1 VINGTES
8 GDDSGDRLGLMP
20 AEAQPT
26 LLLIDGHSLAFRAF
40 YALPLDS
47 FQTADGQHT
56 NAIHGFISMM
66 LNLLAK
72 EKPTHI
78 AVAFDISRYSFRTKE
93 YPDYKGTRG
102 ETPAEFIGQVPLL
115 QDALHAMNITTLTK
129 EDFEADDILAT
140 LATRGRAA
148 GHHVLVV
155 SGDRD
160 TIQLV
165 NDDVTL
171 LYPSKQGVS
180 ELTRYNAE
188 KVMERY
194 GVRPEQYPEIA
205 ALVGETS
212 DNLPGVPKVGEK
224 TAVKWITQY
233 GSLDEILAH
242 REEIP
247 GVVGNNLREFVDNV
261 TRNRR
266 LNHLVT
272 DVELPVEPNDLA
284 IVPMNVDAVREIF
297 GKLEFRSLLDR
308 VLKLAGVEK
317 SASSASASD
326 ENTST
331 SGRVASG
338 SSTSDSTT
346 SLRSPTPNS
355 LAPNPHGATASR
367 YPSGEKVP
375 ALTGPAG
382 VSLLDE
388 ELAQWLRANAADEA
402 KPVSVFVDIYTDT
415 VISVGLASETRTA
428 LVPIGAVR
436 QDIAPL
442 VEWFAGPTPKSFHG
456 SKSALKSLATI
467 DIVVANIVHDT
478 ELAAWIMSPDAA
490 GVTLAATLT
499 MTLGEVLPEPHP
511 DQLID
516 ENAIGPEQF
525 AWHVSRISQW
535 QREHMTATELGLL
548 ADIELPTARALA
560 AMETRGVSVS
570 KERLTVLGSD
580 LARRAQEFQDTAFG
594 IIGRDVNL
602 SSPKQLQDV
611 LFVQLEMPPTKK
623 MKTGFTTDAA
633 ALADLQI
640 SNPHPFLDALMGYR
654 ETTKLKQMVET
665 LTVAIGSDERIHT
678 SYVQTGTSTG
688 RLSSANPNLQNI
700 PVRSEDGREIREAFQ
715 SGPGYDTLLT
725 ADYSQ
730 IEMRIMAHFSQDA
743 GLIEAF
749 TAGEDLHRFVGARI
763 FGVEPSE
770 VTSEMR
776 TKVKAM
782 SYGLAYGLSAFGL
795 ARQLRIDN
803 KEAKTLMTDY
813 FERFGGVRDYLRSVV
828 DEARERGY
836 TETLFGR
843 RRPFPDLTSPNHILR
858 ANAERQA
865 LNAPMQGTAADIM
878 KVAMNRI
885 EEQLVAE
892 GFVSRLLM
900 QVHDELLLE
909 VTTDEEVRVREIV
922 THHMSTAATLSV
934 PLDVQV
940 GRGRTWNEAAH

>member
-1 VINGTES
+1 
-8 GDDSGDRLGLMP
+8 MP

-115 QDALHAMNITTLTK
+115 QDALHAMNITTITK

-160 TIQLV
+160 TLQLV

-180 ELTRYNAE
+180 ELTRYNAD

-242 REEIP
+242 RDEIP
-247 GVVGNNLREFVDNV
+247 GVFGNNLREFVDNV

-272 DVELPVEPNDLA
+272 DVELPVEPADLA
-284 IVPMNVDAVREIF
+284 IVPMNVDAVREVF
-297 GKLEFRSLLDR
+297 NKLEFRSLLDR
-308 VLKLAGVEK
+308 VLKLAGPAAGSPIRTVEPGVEQPGVE
-317 SASSASASD
+317 SVVTTVLEATPVASSHQATRFPPQTEVPA
-326 ENTST
+326 
-331 SGRVASG
+331 RVA
-338 SSTSDSTT
+338 
-346 SLRSPTPNS
+346 
-355 LAPNPHGATASR
+355 
-367 YPSGEKVP
+367 
-375 ALTGPAG
+375 PAG

-388 ELAQWLRANAADEA
+388 ELAAWLRAQASDEA
-402 KPVSVFVDIYTDT
+402 TPVGIYLESYNDA
-415 VISVGLASETRTA
+415 VVSVGLATA
-428 LVPIGAVR
+428 THTAHVPVGAVR

-442 VEWFAGPTPKSFHG
+442 VQWFSGPAPKAFHG
-456 SKSALKSLATI
+456 SKSALKSLAKI
-467 DIVVANIVHDT
+467 DIDVANIVHDT
-478 ELAAWIMSPDAA
+478 ELGAWIMSPDLTN
-490 GVTLAATLT
+490 VTLDATLK
-499 MTLGEVLPEPHP
+499 MAWGEVLPEPHP

-516 ENAIGPEQF
+516 ENAVSAEQY
-525 AWHVSRISQW
+525 AWHVCRVAQW
-535 QREHMTATELGLL
+535 QRDVMTATELGLL
-548 ADIELPTARALA
+548 GDIELPTARALA
-560 AMETRGVSVS
+560 AMEARGVCVS
-570 KERLTVLGSD
+570 RERLRSLGSD
-580 LARRAQEFQDTAFG
+580 LARRAQDFQDSAFG
-594 IIGRDVNL
+594 IIGREVNL

-611 LFVQLEMPPTKK
+611 LFVQLAMPPTKK

-654 ETTKLKQMVET
+654 ETTKLKQMVDT
-665 LTVAIGSDERIHT
+665 LSQAIAEDERIHT

-715 SGPGYDTLLT
+715 AGSGYDAILT

-803 KEAKTLMTDY
+803 TEAKTLMTDY

-885 EEQLVAE
+885 EQQLVAE

-909 VTTDEEVRVREIV
+909 VTTDEEERVRELV

>member
-1 VINGTES
+1 
-8 GDDSGDRLGLMP
+8 MP
-20 AEAQPT
+20 AESQPT

-40 YALPLDS
+40 YALPLES
-47 FQTADGQHT
+47 FRTADGQHT

-66 LNLLAK
+66 LNLLTK
-72 EKPTHI
+72 EKPTHM

-93 YPDYKGTRG
+93 YPEYKGTRG
-102 ETPAEFIGQVPLL
+102 ETPPEFIGQVPLL
-115 QDALHAMNITTLTK
+115 QDALRAMNITTITK

-140 LATRGRAA
+140 LATEGRLA
-148 GHHVLVV
+148 GHRVLVV

-180 ELTRYNAE
+180 ELTRYNAD

-194 GVRPEQYPEIA
+194 GVRPDQYPDIA

-224 TAVKWITQY
+224 TAVKWITEF

-242 REEIP
+242 RDEIP
-247 GVVGNNLREFVDNV
+247 GVVGSNLREFVDNV

-272 DVELPVEPNDLA
+272 DVDLPVTPADLEMLPIDVA
-284 IVPMNVDAVREIF
+284 AVREIF
-297 GKLEFRSLLDR
+297 ATLEFRSLLDR
-308 VLKLAGVEK
+308 VLKWAGVDK
-317 SASSASASD
+317 S
-326 ENTST
+326 
-331 SGRVASG
+331 SGHHVPAAE
-338 SSTSDSTT
+338 TT
-346 SLRSPTPNS
+346 SELAEENSMSRQSVVPRMTDSETETPRVSPVAPHAS
-355 LAPNPHGATASR
+355 LMPPSR
-367 YPSGEKVP
+367 V
-375 ALTGPAG
+375 T
-382 VSLLDE
+382 LLDE
-388 ELAQWLRANAADEA
+388 ELAKWLSAYASAESDLVA
-402 KPVSVFVDIYTDT
+402 VSVDVQGGRVVTI
-415 VISVGLASETRTA
+415 GLATTTHAA
-428 LVPIGAVR
+428 LVPVGAVR

-442 VEWFAGPTPKSFHG
+442 IEWCAGPSPKSCHS
-456 SKSALKSLATI
+456 SKNVISAFASI
-467 DIVVANIVHDT
+467 DVELVGIVHDT
-478 ELAAWIMSPDAA
+478 ELGAWIMRPDASA
-490 GVTLAATLT
+490 PSLADVLLT
-499 MTLGEVLPEPHP
+499 ALGEVLPDPKP

-516 ENAIGPEQF
+516 ENALDADTA
-525 AWHVSRISQW
+525 AWHIARVSAW
-535 QREHMTATELGLL
+535 QQSVMTPGERGLL
-548 ADIELPTARALA
+548 GDIELPTARTLS
-560 AMETRGVSVS
+560 AMERRGVMVS
-570 KERLTVLGSD
+570 SPLLLGLAEDLTQ
-580 LARRAQEFQDTAFG
+580 RAEAFQADAFA
-594 IIGRDVNL
+594 IIGREVNL

-611 LFVQLEMPPTKK
+611 LFTQLAMPPTKK

-654 ETTKLKQMVET
+654 ETTKLRQMVDT
-665 LTVAIGSDERIHT
+665 LSQAIAPDERIHT
-678 SYVQTGTSTG
+678 TYVQTGTSTG

-700 PVRSEDGREIREAFQ
+700 PVRTADGRHIRDSFRVGQ
-715 SGPGYDTLLT
+715 GYDLLLT

-730 IEMRIMAHFSQDA
+730 IEMRIMAHFSQDT

-749 TAGEDLHRFVGARI
+749 TVGEDLHRFVGARI
-763 FGVEPSE
+763 FTVDPAD

-803 KEAKTLMTDY
+803 KEAKSLMAEY

-828 DEARERGY
+828 EEARVRGY

-878 KVAMNRI
+878 KLAMVRI
-885 EEQLVAE
+885 EQQLVAE
-892 GFVSRLLM
+892 DLTSRLLM
-900 QVHDELLLE
+900 QVHDELVLE
-909 VTTDEEVRVREIV
+909 VVADEADHIEQIVR
-922 THHMSTAATLSV
+922 HHMSTAAQLSV

-940 GRGRTWNEAAH
+940 GRGSSWNDAAH

>member
-1 VINGTES
+1 
-8 GDDSGDRLGLMP
+8 MP
-20 AEAQPT
+20 AEAKPT

-40 YALPLDS
+40 YALPVDS

-72 EKPTHI
+72 EKPTHM

-242 REEIP
+242 RDEIP

-272 DVELPVEPNDLA
+272 DVELPVEPNDLV
-284 IVPMNVDAVREIF
+284 IVPMNVEAVREVF
-297 GKLEFRSLLDR
+297 AKLEFRSLLDR
-308 VLKLAGVEK
+308 VLKLAGIEK
-317 SASSASASD
+317 SSATSSGQESGAATSGGAAPGSAPSD
-326 ENTST
+326 ETPPTKATSKP
-331 SGRVASG
+331 SLSPRLGASQ
-338 SSTSDSTT
+338 T
-346 SLRSPTPNS
+346 
-355 LAPNPHGATASR
+355 SR
-367 YPSGEKVP
+367 YPAGETMP
-375 ALTGPAG
+375 AQKGPAG

-388 ELAQWLRANAADEA
+388 ELAQWLRANASDEA
-402 KPVSVFVDIYTDT
+402 TPVAVSLESYADT
-415 VISVGLASETRTA
+415 VVSVGLATETHTV
-428 LVPIGAVR
+428 LIPVGAVR

-442 VEWFAGPTPKSFHG
+442 VEWFAAPTPKTFHG
-456 SKSALKSLATI
+456 SKAALKSLATMNI
-467 DIVVANIVHDT
+467 DAANIVHDT
-478 ELAAWIMSPDAA
+478 ELAAWIMSPDMSDVSLAK
-490 GVTLAATLT
+490 TLSQ
-499 MTLGEVLPEPHP
+499 TLGEVLPEPHP

-516 ENAIGPEQF
+516 ENAVGAEQM
-525 AWHVSRISQW
+525 AWHIARIAQW
-535 QREHMTATELGLL
+535 QRTAMTATELGLL
-548 ADIELPTARALA
+548 GDIELPTARALA
-560 AMETRGVSVS
+560 AMETRGVCVS
-570 KERLTVLGSD
+570 RERLAALGTD

-594 IIGRDVNL
+594 IIGREVNL

-665 LTVAIGSDERIHT
+665 LTSAIGSDERIHT

-715 SGPGYDTLLT
+715 AGPGYDNILT

-763 FGVEPSE
+763 FGVDPAD

-803 KEAKTLMTDY
+803 KEAKSLMTDY

-885 EEQLVAE
+885 EAQLVAE
-892 GFVSRLLM
+892 NFTSRLLM

-909 VTTDEEVRVREIV
+909 VTADEEDRVRELV
-922 THHMSTAATLSV
+922 THHMSTAAALSV

>member
-1 VINGTES
+1 
-8 GDDSGDRLGLMP
+8 MP
-20 AEAQPT
+20 AETQPT
-26 LLLIDGHSLAFRAF
+26 LLIIDGHSLAFRAF
-40 YALPLDS
+40 YALPVDS

-93 YPDYKGTRG
+93 YPEYKGTRG

-140 LATRGRAA
+140 LATQGRAA

-194 GVRPEQYPEIA
+194 GVRPEQYPDIA

-242 REEIP
+242 RDEIP

-272 DVELPVEPNDLA
+272 DVDLPVGPQDLA
-284 IVPMNVDAVREIF
+284 IVPMNVDAVREVF
-297 GKLEFRSLLDR
+297 AKLEFRSLLDR

-317 SASSASASD
+317 GSSEGTSSTAADTPASASSRA
-326 ENTST
+326 
-331 SGRVASG
+331 
-338 SSTSDSTT
+338 
-346 SLRSPTPNS
+346 
-355 LAPNPHGATASR
+355 
-367 YPSGEKVP
+367 EKY
-375 ALTGPAG
+375 TGPAVGAHDGAVAASHRFAHGDERPAPQSPLG

-388 ELAQWLRANAADEA
+388 ELAQWLRNHASDEA
-402 KPVSVFVDIYTDT
+402 VPVAVFIESHAGA
-415 VISVGLASETRTA
+415 VISVGLATSSHTA
-428 LVPIGAVR
+428 VVPIGAVR
-436 QDIAPL
+436 QDIDPL
-442 VEWFAGPTPKSFHG
+442 ITWFTGPTPKTLHG
-456 SKSALKSLATI
+456 AKTALKSLAALNI
-467 DIVVANIVHDT
+467 EVANIAHDT
-478 ELAAWIMSPDAA
+478 ELATWIMSPD
-490 GVTLAATLT
+490 VTAPSLASALKLC
-499 MTLGEVLPEPHP
+499 LGEVLPEPHP

-516 ENAIGPEQF
+516 ENALGVEQA
-525 AWHVSRISQW
+525 AWHVHRLTDW
-535 QREHMTATELGLL
+535 QRERMTATELGLL
-548 ADIELPTARALA
+548 GDIELPTARALA

-570 KERLTVLGSD
+570 RERLTALGND
-580 LARRAQEFQDTAFG
+580 LAGRAQRFQDTAFE
-594 IIGRDVNL
+594 IIGREVNL

-611 LFVQLEMPPTKK
+611 LFTQLAMPPTKK

-640 SNPHPFLDALMGYR
+640 TNPHPFLDTLMGYR

-665 LTVAIGSDERIHT
+665 LTQSIAPDNRIHT

-700 PVRSEDGREIREAFQ
+700 PVRSGDGREIREAFQ
-715 SGPGYDTLLT
+715 AGEGYDAILT

-763 FGVEPSE
+763 FGVDPAD
-770 VTSEMR
+770 VTPEMR

-803 KEAKTLMTDY
+803 KEAKTLMGDY

-836 TETLFGR
+836 TETLLGR

-878 KVAMNRI
+878 KLAMNRI
-885 EEQLVAE
+885 EQQLVAE
-892 GFVSRLLM
+892 GLTSRLLM

-909 VTTDEEVRVREIV
+909 VTTSEVDRVQELV
-922 THHMSTAATLSV
+922 THHMSSAATLSV

>member
-1 VINGTES
+1 
-8 GDDSGDRLGLMP
+8 MP
-20 AEAQPT
+20 AETQPT

-115 QDALHAMNITTLTK
+115 QDALHAMNITTITK

-180 ELTRYNAE
+180 ELTRYNAA

-242 REEIP
+242 RDEIP

-272 DVELPVEPNDLA
+272 DVELPVEPADLA
-284 IVPMNVDAVREIF
+284 IVPMNVDAVREVF
-297 GKLEFRSLLDR
+297 NKLEFRSLLDR
-308 VLKLAGVEK
+308 VLKLA
-317 SASSASASD
+317 AP
-326 ENTST
+326 
-331 SGRVASG
+331 ASG
-338 SSTSDSTT
+338 S
-346 SLRSPTPNS
+346 PTRTVEPGVEQPVIEQPGVES
-355 LAPNPHGATASR
+355 VVKTGVEATPVASSHQATR
-367 YPSGEKVP
+367 FPPQTEVP
-375 ALTGPAG
+375 ARVAPAG

-388 ELAQWLRANAADEA
+388 ELAAWLRAQASDEA
-402 KPVSVFVDIYTDT
+402 TPVGIYLELYNDA
-415 VISVGLASETRTA
+415 VVSVGLATATHTA
-428 LVPIGAVR
+428 LVPVGAVR

-442 VEWFAGPTPKSFHG
+442 VQWFSGPAPKAFHV
-456 SKSALKSLATI
+456 SKSALKSLAKLDI
-467 DIVVANIVHDT
+467 DVANIVHDT
-478 ELAAWIMSPDAA
+478 ELGAWIMSPDLTN
-490 GVTLAATLT
+490 VTLDATLK
-499 MTLGEVLPEPHP
+499 MAWGEVLPEPHP

-516 ENAIGPEQF
+516 ENAVSAEQY
-525 AWHVSRISQW
+525 AWHVCRVAQW
-535 QREHMTATELGLL
+535 QRDVMTATELGLL
-548 ADIELPTARALA
+548 GDIELPTARALA
-560 AMETRGVSVS
+560 AMEARGVCVS
-570 KERLTVLGSD
+570 RERLRLLGSD
-580 LARRAQEFQDTAFG
+580 LARRAQDFQDSAFG
-594 IIGRDVNL
+594 IIGREVNL

-611 LFVQLEMPPTKK
+611 LFVQLAMPPTKK

-654 ETTKLKQMVET
+654 ETTKLKQMVDT
-665 LTVAIGSDERIHT
+665 LSQAIAEDERIHT

-715 SGPGYDTLLT
+715 AGSGYDAILT

-803 KEAKTLMTDY
+803 TEAKTLMTDY

-885 EEQLVAE
+885 EQQLVAE

-909 VTTDEEVRVREIV
+909 VTTDEEDRVRELV

>member
-1 VINGTES
+1 
-8 GDDSGDRLGLMP
+8 MP
-20 AEAQPT
+20 ADAQPT

-40 YALPLDS
+40 YALPVDS

-78 AVAFDISRYSFRTKE
+78 CVAFDISRYSFRTKE
-93 YPDYKGTRG
+93 YPEYKGTRG

-129 EDFEADDILAT
+129 EDYEADDILAT
-140 LATRGRAA
+140 LATRGREA

-180 ELTRYNAE
+180 ELTRYNAA

-242 REEIP
+242 RDEIP
-247 GVVGNNLREFVDNV
+247 GVIGNNLREFVDNV

-266 LNHLVT
+266 LNHLIT
-272 DVELPVEPNDLA
+272 DVDLPVGPADLA
-284 IVPMNVDAVREIF
+284 IVPMNVDAVREVF

-317 SASSASASD
+317 GSATDTASATD
-326 ENTST
+326 TDAK
-331 SGRVASG
+331 SGRASAPARTAVVTQDGARGAAQRFATDDVQPAPVA
-338 SSTSDSTT
+338 
-346 SLRSPTPNS
+346 
-355 LAPNPHGATASR
+355 
-367 YPSGEKVP
+367 
-375 ALTGPAG
+375 PAG

-388 ELAQWLRANAADEA
+388 ELEKWLRNHASDEA
-402 KPVSVFVDIYTDT
+402 VPVAVVVESQNGAVV
-415 VISVGLASETRTA
+415 SVGLATTTHTA
-428 LVPIGAVR
+428 VVPIGAVQ

-442 VEWFAGPTPKSFHG
+442 VAWLGGPTPKTFHG
-456 SKSALKSLATI
+456 AKAGLKSLSTLGI
-467 DIVVANIVHDT
+467 DVANVAHDT
-478 ELAAWIMSPDAA
+478 ELATWIMSPDVSGLSLSGAL
-490 GVTLAATLT
+490 TLC
-499 MTLGEVLPEPHP
+499 LGQVLPEPHP

-516 ENAIGPEQF
+516 ENALGVEQA
-525 AWHVSRISQW
+525 AWHVCRLTEW
-535 QREHMTATELGLL
+535 QREVMTATELGLL
-548 ADIELPTARALA
+548 GDIELPTSRALA
-560 AMETRGVSVS
+560 SMETRGVSVS
-570 KERLTVLGSD
+570 RERLNSLGND
-580 LARRAQEFQDTAFG
+580 LASRAQAFQETAFG
-594 IIGRDVNL
+594 IIGREVNL

-611 LFVQLEMPPTKK
+611 LFTQLAMPPTKK

-665 LTVAIGSDERIHT
+665 LSQAIAPDDRIHT

-700 PVRSEDGREIREAFQ
+700 PVRSADGREIREAFQ
-715 SGPGYDTLLT
+715 AGEGYDAILT

-763 FGVEPSE
+763 FGVDPAD

-795 ARQLRIDN
+795 ARQLRIDK
-803 KEAKTLMTDY
+803 KEAKTLMADY

-878 KVAMNRI
+878 KLAMNRI
-885 EEQLVAE
+885 EEQLRAE
-892 GFVSRLLM
+892 GYTSRLLM

-909 VTTDEEVRVREIV
+909 VTNDEVDRVQELV
-922 THHMSTAATLSV
+922 THHMSAAATLSV
-934 PLDVQV
+934 PLDVQL

>member
-1 VINGTES
+1 
-8 GDDSGDRLGLMP
+8 MP
-20 AEAQPT
+20 ANAQPT

-40 YALPLDS
+40 YALPVDS

-115 QDALHAMNITTLTK
+115 QDALHAMNITTITK

-140 LATRGRAA
+140 LATRGREA

-180 ELTRYNAE
+180 ELTRYNAD

-242 REEIP
+242 RDEIP
-247 GVVGNNLREFVDNV
+247 GVVGNNLREFVENV

-272 DVELPVEPNDLA
+272 DVELPVGPEDLA
-284 IVPMNVDAVREIF
+284 IVPIDVDAVRGIF
-297 GKLEFRSLLDR
+297 SKLEFRSLLDR
-308 VLKLAGVEK
+308 VLKLAGIEK
-317 SASSASASD
+317 
-326 ENTST
+326 
-331 SGRVASG
+331 SG
-338 SSTSDSTT
+338 SSTGSSSPAPQTTASSGTDS
-346 SLRSPTPNS
+346 SPAGSPARSVES
-355 LAPNPHGATASR
+355 GDGATHVSASSPPTR
-367 YPSGEKVP
+367 FSPHEEVP
-375 ALTGPAG
+375 ARVAPAG

-388 ELAQWLRANAADEA
+388 ELAAWLRAQATDEA
-402 KPVSVFVDIYTDT
+402 EPVGVYVESYNDMVV
-415 VISVGLASETRTA
+415 SVGLATSTHTA
-428 LVPIGAVR
+428 LVPVGAVR

-442 VEWFAGPTPKSFHG
+442 VEWLSGPTPKSFHA
-456 SKSALKSLATI
+456 SKSALKALAKLDI
-467 DIVVANIVHDT
+467 DVANIVHDT
-478 ELAAWIMSPDAA
+478 ELGAWIMSPDVTN
-490 GVTLAATLT
+490 VTLDAILKMAW
-499 MTLGEVLPEPHP
+499 GEVLPEPRP

-516 ENAIGPEQF
+516 ENAVSAEQY
-525 AWHVSRISQW
+525 AWHVCRVTQW
-535 QREHMTATELGLL
+535 QRDAMTATELGLL
-548 ADIELPTARALA
+548 GDIELPTARALA
-560 AMETRGVSVS
+560 AMETRGVCVS
-570 KERLTVLGSD
+570 RDRLGSLGDD
-580 LARRAQEFQDTAFG
+580 LARRAQDFQDAAFG
-594 IIGRDVNL
+594 IIGREVNL

-611 LFVQLEMPPTKK
+611 LFVQLAMPPTKK

-665 LTVAIGSDERIHT
+665 LSQAIGDDERIHT

-715 SGPGYDTLLT
+715 AGPGYDAILT

-763 FGVEPSE
+763 FGVEPAD
-770 VTSEMR
+770 VTAEMR

-803 KEAKTLMTDY
+803 KEAKTLMADY

-885 EEQLVAE
+885 EQQLVAE
-892 GFVSRLLM
+892 GFTSRLLM

-909 VTTDEEVRVREIV
+909 VTREEEERVRAVV

>member
-1 VINGTES
+1 
-8 GDDSGDRLGLMP
+8 MP
-20 AEAQPT
+20 ADAQPT

-40 YALPLDS
+40 YALPVDS

-72 EKPTHI
+72 EKPTHM

-93 YPDYKGTRG
+93 YPDYKATRG
-102 ETPAEFIGQVPLL
+102 ETPAEFIGQIPLL
-115 QDALHAMNITTLTK
+115 QDALHAMNITTITK

-140 LATRGRAA
+140 LATRGREA

-180 ELTRYNAE
+180 ELTRFNAA

-242 REEIP
+242 RDEIP
-247 GVVGNNLREFVDNV
+247 GVVGINLREFVDNV

-266 LNHLVT
+266 LNHLIT
-272 DVELPVEPNDLA
+272 DVELPVGPEDLA
-284 IVPMNVDAVREIF
+284 IVPMDVDAVRSIF
-297 GKLEFRSLLDR
+297 AKLEFRSLLDR
-308 VLKLAGVEK
+308 VLKLAGIEK
-317 SASSASASD
+317 TASSTGSSSPASQTTASSGTD
-326 ENTST
+326 SSAAGSPGRSVGSGDGATPVST
-331 SGRVASG
+331 LTPPTRFPAHEEVPARVA
-338 SSTSDSTT
+338 
-346 SLRSPTPNS
+346 
-355 LAPNPHGATASR
+355 
-367 YPSGEKVP
+367 
-375 ALTGPAG
+375 PAG

-388 ELAQWLRANAADEA
+388 ELAAWLRAQASDDAT
-402 KPVSVFVDIYTDT
+402 PVGVYVESYNDSVV
-415 VISVGLASETRTA
+415 SVGLATSTHTV
-428 LVPIGAVR
+428 LVPVGAVR

-442 VEWFAGPTPKSFHG
+442 VDWFAGPAPKAFNG
-456 SKSALKSLATI
+456 SKSALKSLAKLDI
-467 DIVVANIVHDT
+467 DVANIVHDT
-478 ELAAWIMSPDAA
+478 ELGAWIMAPDVTN
-490 GVTLAATLT
+490 VTLDATLK
-499 MTLGEVLPEPHP
+499 MAWGEILPEPRP

-516 ENAIGPEQF
+516 ENAVSAEQY
-525 AWHVSRISQW
+525 AWHVCRLAQW
-535 QREHMTATELGLL
+535 QRDVMTPTELGLL
-548 ADIELPTARALA
+548 GDIELPTARALA
-560 AMETRGVSVS
+560 AMEARGVCVS
-570 KERLTVLGSD
+570 RERLGSLGSD
-580 LARRAQEFQDTAFG
+580 LARRAQSFQDSAFA
-594 IIGRDVNL
+594 IIGREVNL

-611 LFVQLEMPPTKK
+611 LFVQLAMPPTKK

-654 ETTKLKQMVET
+654 ETTKLNQMVDT
-665 LTVAIGSDERIHT
+665 LRQAIAEDERIHT

-715 SGPGYDTLLT
+715 AGSGYDAILT

-763 FGVEPSE
+763 FGVDPAD

-803 KEAKTLMTDY
+803 KEAKTLMADY

-885 EEQLVAE
+885 EQQLIAD
-892 GFVSRLLM
+892 GFTSRLLM

-909 VTTDEEVRVREIV
+909 VTSEEEERVRELV